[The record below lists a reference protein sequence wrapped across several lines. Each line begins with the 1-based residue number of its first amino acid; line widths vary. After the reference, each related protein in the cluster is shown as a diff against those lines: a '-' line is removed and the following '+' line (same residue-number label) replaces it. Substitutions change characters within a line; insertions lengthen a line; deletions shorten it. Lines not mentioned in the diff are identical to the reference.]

1 MIERSQPLAEADEL
15 YLLECIF
22 RGTWGERLRTY
33 LSPGDFTELSRL
45 CDPDDERYA
54 LRRPDF
60 HFLQS
65 LTIAVGTR

>member
-1 MIERSQPLAEADEL
+1 
-15 YLLECIF
+15 
-22 RGTWGERLRTY
+22 
-33 LSPGDFTELSRL
+33 L

-65 LTIAVGTR
+65 LTIAVATQ